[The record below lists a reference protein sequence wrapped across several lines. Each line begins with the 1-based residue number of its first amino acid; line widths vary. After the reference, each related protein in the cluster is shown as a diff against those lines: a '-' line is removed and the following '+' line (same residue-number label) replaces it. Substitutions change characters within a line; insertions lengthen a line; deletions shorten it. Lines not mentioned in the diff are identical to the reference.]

1 MEEAIFRCWHYN
13 CGRLLLPWNLT
24 EDVFRV
30 TPRNKFFSSAVVMC
44 SPEENFLRPN
54 LHHSTTKNKQSTTQT
69 SYVPYLTNITP
80 KKSTSTTNTDKNCT
94 AQAPERRK
102 RTRMEKTPLEWRKR
116 RREKAKRKNEK
127 KKQFLYK
134 EKVQGHFWVFK
145 KLLDAPAMLLGAPS
159 NCR

>member
-1 MEEAIFRCWHYN
+1 M
-13 CGRLLLPWNLT
+13 
-24 EDVFRV
+24 

-80 KKSTSTTNTDKNCT
+80 KKSISTTNTDKNRT

-102 RTRMEKTPLEWRKR
+102 RTRMEKTRTGVEETHERESKR
-116 RREKAKRKNEK
+116 EE
-127 KKQFLYK
+127 
-134 EKVQGHFWVFK
+134 
-145 KLLDAPAMLLGAPS
+145 
-159 NCR
+159 